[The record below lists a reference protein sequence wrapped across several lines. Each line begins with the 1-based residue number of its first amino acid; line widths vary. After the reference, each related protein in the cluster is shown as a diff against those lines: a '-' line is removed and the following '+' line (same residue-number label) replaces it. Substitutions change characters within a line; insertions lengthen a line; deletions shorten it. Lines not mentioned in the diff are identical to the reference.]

1 MAAEEKG
8 VYIYANVLD
17 LNQDGKVD
25 MISFVDPK
33 GRGIAVA
40 VDRYHDG
47 TMDHIHVFQDVTG
60 DGKLA
65 KLPSCSSKPIS
76 WKARLNSSS
85 RTPVTVELGTDQ
97 SMMREKRTFG
107 RSLAGPT
114 WQPSGGV

>member
-60 DGKLA
+60 DGKLDMEDTKLIQREAA
-65 KLPSCSSKPIS
+65 KLFKQTDLSEGQ
-76 WKARLNSSS
+76 L
-85 RTPVTVELGTDQ
+85 ELFIKD
-97 SMMREKRTFG
+97 
-107 RSLAGPT
+107 AGY
-114 WQPSGGV
+114 G

>member
-1 MAAEEKG
+1 MEAEEKG

-60 DGKLA
+60 DGQLDIEDTKLIQREAA
-65 KLPSCSSKPIS
+65 KLFKQTDLAEGQI
-76 WKARLNSSS
+76 
-85 RTPVTVELGTDQ
+85 ELFIED
-97 SMMREKRTFG
+97 
-107 RSLAGPT
+107 AGY
-114 WQPSGGV
+114 G

>member
-1 MAAEEKG
+1 MAAEKKG
-8 VYIYANVLD
+8 VCIYANVLD

-60 DGKLA
+60 DGKLDIEDTKLIHREAA
-65 KLPSCSSKPIS
+65 KLFKQTDLAEGQI
-76 WKARLNSSS
+76 
-85 RTPVTVELGTDQ
+85 ELFIED
-97 SMMREKRTFG
+97 
-107 RSLAGPT
+107 AGY
-114 WQPSGGV
+114 G

>member
-1 MAAEEKG
+1 MKAEEKG

-40 VDRYHDG
+40 VDRHHDG

-60 DGKLA
+60 DGKLDMEDTKLIKREAA
-65 KLPSCSSKPIS
+65 KLFQ
-76 WKARLNSSS
+76 
-85 RTPVTVELGTDQ
+85 RTDLSEGQIELFIED
-97 SMMREKRTFG
+97 
-107 RSLAGPT
+107 AGY
-114 WQPSGGV
+114 G

>member
-1 MAAEEKG
+1 MEAEEKG

-60 DGKLA
+60 DGKLDIEDTKLIHREAA
-65 KLPSCSSKPIS
+65 KLFKQTDLTEGQI
-76 WKARLNSSS
+76 
-85 RTPVTVELGTDQ
+85 ELFIED
-97 SMMREKRTFG
+97 
-107 RSLAGPT
+107 AGY
-114 WQPSGGV
+114 G

>member
-1 MAAEEKG
+1 MKAKGKG

-17 LNQDGKVD
+17 LNRDGKVD

-60 DGKLA
+60 DGKLDMEDTKLIQREAA
-65 KLPSCSSKPIS
+65 KLFKQTDLSEGQ
-76 WKARLNSSS
+76 L
-85 RTPVTVELGTDQ
+85 ELFIKD
-97 SMMREKRTFG
+97 
-107 RSLAGPT
+107 AGY
-114 WQPSGGV
+114 G

>member
-60 DGKLA
+60 DGKLDIEDTKLIHREAA
-65 KLPSCSSKPIS
+65 KLFKKTDLAEGQI
-76 WKARLNSSS
+76 
-85 RTPVTVELGTDQ
+85 ELFIED
-97 SMMREKRTFG
+97 
-107 RSLAGPT
+107 AGY
-114 WQPSGGV
+114 G